1 MTERSKRKIVKW
13 LESIDIVIEVRGASN
28 VRRKKDEFSIEAYGW
43 TTVRIV
49 PRGKVDLKEG
59 EK

>member
-1 MTERSKRKIVKW
+1 MKKKERLKW
-13 LESIDIVIEVRGASN
+13 LESIDIVIEVKGSSKIQ
-28 VRRKKDEFSIEAYGW
+28 RKKDEVSIEAYGW

-49 PRGKVDLKEG
+49 PRGKEG